1 MRITPAGRKLDG
13 RVHRGAALDHI
24 VARGNGGSGNLDNLR
39 WLCYEANVA
48 KGILSDEKLFGLC
61 DEILEHRRRSR
72 PMLSDAVDGM
82 QHLAGVMLCFYE
94 KRSPL
99 HYVCCC
105 FLRP

>member
-82 QHLAGVMLCFYE
+82 QHLAGVML
-94 KRSPL
+94 
-99 HYVCCC
+99 
-105 FLRP
+105 